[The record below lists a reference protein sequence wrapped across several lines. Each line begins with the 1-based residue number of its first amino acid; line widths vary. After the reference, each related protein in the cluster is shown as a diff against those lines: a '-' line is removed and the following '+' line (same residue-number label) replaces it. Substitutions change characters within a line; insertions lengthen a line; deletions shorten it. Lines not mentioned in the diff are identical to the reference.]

1 MHRLYKA
8 SLILGGAPL
17 IAGTAIFVLWLVTR
31 ADVLMVAGL
40 YVIYAGIG
48 CGILGIGC
56 LVGYLHSARAAITV
70 RRNALVAG
78 GLLVLNVPVCM
89 AIIFA
94 VIAIETRYVVTLTN
108 ESDVTIDHIAL
119 QGPEAHHV
127 WTDVPAGT
135 SVSQGLYFSGPGTL
149 TFEGQVA
156 HEQHTGHLSG
166 YVTRGLGG
174 SAHLRFTDERSF
186 TTD

>member
-1 MHRLYKA
+1 M
-8 SLILGGAPL
+8 
-17 IAGTAIFVLWLVTR
+17 
-31 ADVLMVAGL
+31 
-40 YVIYAGIG
+40 
-48 CGILGIGC
+48 
-56 LVGYLHSARAAITV
+56 
-70 RRNALVAG
+70 
-78 GLLVLNVPVCM
+78 LNVPVCM

-94 VIAIETRYVVTLTN
+94 VIAIETRYVVTLAN

>member
-1 MHRLYKA
+1 MLTIHAMHRLYKA

-78 GLLVLNVPVCM
+78 AYLCSM
-89 AIIFA
+89 S
-94 VIAIETRYVVTLTN
+94 RYV
-108 ESDVTIDHIAL
+108 
-119 QGPEAHHV
+119 
-127 WTDVPAGT
+127 W
-135 SVSQGLYFSGPGTL
+135 
-149 TFEGQVA
+149 
-156 HEQHTGHLSG
+156 LSSS
-166 YVTRGLGG
+166 R
-174 SAHLRFTDERSF
+174 
-186 TTD
+186 